1 VRFCDVFGC
10 CSCSAARHEHRKTT
24 AGTCDSEKPR
34 QARAIPK
41 NQGRH
46 VRFRKNTAGACDSEK
61 PWQARA
67 IPKKHGR
74 RVRYRLIRPSHTIYH
89 SVRIARFTERKVKNR
104 NSLSGNSFADIH
116 LDELKAYLLEN
127 VKSSN
132 TLFEDCIVLLM
143 REAVIT
149 TRTITKASD
158 LHTGGNI
165 AYLCRMQ

>member
-1 VRFCDVFGC
+1 LSCVRLQMQSHVKPFGVRVVSLSK
-10 CSCSAARHEHRKTT
+10 CSC
-24 AGTCDSEKPR
+24 CVDSLLPQR
-34 QARAIPK
+34 S
-41 NQGRH
+41 H
-46 VRFRKNTAGACDSEK
+46 VVFQKMNWNSN
-61 PWQARA
+61 
-67 IPKKHGR
+67 IYIYI
-74 RVRYRLIRPSHTIYH
+74 YRLIRPSHTIYH
-89 SVRIARFTERKVKNR
+89 SVRIARFTERKVKIR